1 MKKQFL
7 QKNDS
12 HKTSFKKTL
21 CTKYLCKAIHSNFLC
36 KTFYKKITH
45 KTLQQALKKNK
56 KSKPF
61 QNLIQELGKIAC
73 FSSIATQQLR
83 FLQDFLAGQH
93 RNLIPVPYKMQKADR
108 QSPLE
113 VHKNQHFQLLEL
125 Q

>member
-45 KTLQQALKKNK
+45 KTLQQALKKIK
-56 KSKPF
+56 KASLF
-61 QNLIQELGKIAC
+61 KIS
-73 FSSIATQQLR
+73 FKS
-83 FLQDFLAGQH
+83 
-93 RNLIPVPYKMQKADR
+93 
-108 QSPLE
+108 LE
-113 VHKNQHFQLLEL
+113 K
-125 Q
+125 